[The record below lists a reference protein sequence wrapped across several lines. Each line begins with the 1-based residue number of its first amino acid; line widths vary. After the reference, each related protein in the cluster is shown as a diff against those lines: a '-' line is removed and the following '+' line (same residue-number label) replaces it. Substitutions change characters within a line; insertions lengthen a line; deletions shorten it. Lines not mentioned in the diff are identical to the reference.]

1 MAGNIQGFI
10 KELAFEE
17 ALTNHLLK
25 YGWNEVIKNPTEE
38 ELVENWANII
48 YDNNREID
56 KLGNYPLT
64 ASEMQQVMD
73 TVNMKSSPY
82 EMNRFINGKEVC
94 IKRDNEADTNNFGKE
109 VYLKIFD
116 PMEISSGQS
125 RYQIVR
131 QPKFKSA
138 DAMLGDR
145 HGDVMLLING
155 MPVIHIELK
164 RSKIDVSQACF
175 QIKRYVHEGVFQ
187 SGIFSMVQI
196 YVAMTPEK
204 TLYFANPGTED
215 RFQKQ
220 FYFHWA
226 DYNNN
231 EIHDWKQ
238 VASNLLSI
246 PMAHQ
251 MVGFYTIADDKDKT
265 LKVLRSYQYFAVSK
279 ISDVVHNTNWDDH
292 LHRGGYVWH
301 TTGSGKTMTSFKSAQ
316 LIATSGDADKVVFL
330 LDRIEL
336 ALQSLDE
343 FRGFAGEGDEIQD
356 TADTSVLLAKLKS
369 TDNDDRLIVTSIQKM
384 SNIKEGA
391 PASGGG
397 TITRE
402 LIEKIGKKRLVF
414 IIDECHRSVFGDMLI
429 SIKHTFPRALLF
441 GFTGTPVFEENA
453 KHEITTETLFGD
465 TLHKYTIAS
474 GIPDGNVLGFDPY
487 MVKTYDDDELRELVA
502 FHQIDLKLIERNPGQ
517 PTKKRTTEQ
526 YLKLISEDEE
536 LRKIYDRFVNKLKMQ
551 ETYTEDGKPMKGIEA
566 YLPRDIY
573 ECDKHHIAVANDIV
587 KSREKLS
594 KNGKFHAMLATKNI
608 PEAIAYYQLFKQYH
622 PSLNVVAVFD
632 SNIDNSDGGIV
643 REDAIK
649 EMLTDYNAKYGTN
662 YQLANYAKYKKDVAK
677 RLAHKKPYICIEND
691 HSQQIDLLIVVTQ
704 MLTGYDSKWINT
716 LYVDKVM
723 KYVDII
729 QAFSRTNRLFG
740 PDKPFGTIK
749 YYTKPYTMEQNIND
763 ALEVYVDRP
772 LGVFVDKLE
781 KNLSNINQRFL
792 TIRDIFHSHKIMH
805 FEKLPDSR
813 ESRNMFAKCFS
824 EMTHLL
830 EAAKLQG
837 FVWEKS
843 EYEFQHGNTYTKVKM
858 ELDEQTYLILL
869 QRYRELF
876 EGGGEGGDPK
886 EAWEY
891 TIDTYITETGTG
903 TINADYINS
912 KFQKFIKNLYT
923 EGAGSEITKAA
934 FEELCKTFAT
944 LSQKD
949 QRTALII
956 LHDIQSG
963 DLHLEQGKTI
973 NDYIAE
979 YQISELK
986 KQIMNLSE
994 ATGVNASQLINIMSS
1009 DVNEQNLNEFNRFE
1023 NLKLT
1028 LDLQK
1033 TRDFLVR
1040 ITGSVCPPFLVM
1052 PKADQILRKFILDS
1066 AAREH
1071 ILLAWLH
1078 DDVTLENA
1086 ATPLADEE
1094 TDKPTE
1100 ENTED
1105 ATEEPTPN
1113 NDKIRCCIKDI
1124 LENTLAGVARHMRP
1138 QEEVIDSVFYVLGK
1152 ESLESLDSVGL
1163 FISRAFSNL
1172 FAKKPTIVDKHVAFN
1187 LLVTKFEAYLKKLYY
1202 LMENKE
1208 VGPYHEGEPVTWKD
1222 VIHAIRPL
1230 WSLKYHG
1237 KAEYQTLYQYLMM
1250 VKEWRNKEAHISP
1263 TASEQEIDTAINI
1276 IITMYFY
1283 ATGSCITELES
1294 KVHNV
1299 GEEKGAKPVAP
1310 HSYSRYVF
1318 DNENA
1323 TGQDDGFDGYGNEV
1337 MMAAE
1342 RLSVNDLNEATR
1354 WEILK
1359 KSITKLINYSYS
1371 RKNAVF
1377 TKLRHWE
1384 AIYRI
1389 AVDYGFAIDG
1399 DYDYFKKKIDEMEL
1413 RNLPYRLSS
1422 HFLASNN
1429 VGVYAKDIKEWTDEG
1444 LEGRKL
1450 AEYEDIK
1457 KCADV
1462 FEVIVE
1468 NMIKESKSN

>member
-1 MAGNIQGFI
+1 MSNNIQGFI

-25 YGWNEVIKNPTEE
+25 HGWNEVIKNPTEE
-38 ELVENWANII
+38 ELVENWASII

-82 EMNRFINGKEVC
+82 EMNRFINGKQVC

-125 RYQIVR
+125 RYQIAR
-131 QPKFKSA
+131 QPKFKTA
-138 DAMLGDR
+138 DDMMGDR
-145 HGDVMLLING
+145 RGDMMLLING

-164 RSKIDVSQACF
+164 RSKIDVSQACY

-196 YVAMTPEK
+196 YVAMTPEE
-204 TLYFANPGTED
+204 TLYFANPGGED

-220 FYFHWA
+220 FYFHWE
-226 DYNNN
+226 DFNNQVVS
-231 EIHDWKQ
+231 DWKQ

-265 LKVLRSYQYFAVSK
+265 LKVLRSYQYFAVSR
-279 ISDVVHNTNWDDH
+279 ISDVVKKTNWDDH

-316 LIATSGDADKVVFL
+316 LIAASGDADKVVFL

-343 FRGFAGEGDEIQD
+343 YRGFAGEEDEIQD
-356 TADTSVLLAKLKS
+356 TADTSILLDKLKS

-391 PASGGG
+391 PTAGGG
-397 TITRE
+397 IITRE
-402 LIEKIGKKRLVF
+402 LIDKIGQKRLVF

-441 GFTGTPVFEENA
+441 GFTGTPVFKENA
-453 KHEITTETLFGD
+453 KNEITTGTLFGNE
-465 TLHKYTIAS
+465 LHKYTIAN

-487 MVKTYDDDELRELVA
+487 MVNTYDDNELRELVA
-502 FHQIDLKLIERNPGQ
+502 FHQIDLKLKERNPDE
-517 PTKKRTTEQ
+517 PISKKTTED
-526 YLKLISEDEE
+526 YLKLIDEDEE
-536 LRKIYDRFVNKLKMQ
+536 LRNIYDRFVNKLQMP
-551 ETYTEDGKPMKGIEA
+551 ETYTENGKQMKGIEA
-566 YLPRDIY
+566 YLPSDIY
-573 ECDKHHIAVANDIV
+573 ECDKHHIAVANDIM

-608 PEAIAYYQLFKQYH
+608 PEAIAYYKLFKKYH

-643 REDAIK
+643 REDAIC
-649 EMLTDYNAKYGTN
+649 EMLTDYNAKYGMS
-662 YQLANYAKYKKDVAK
+662 YKLANYAQYKKDVAK
-677 RLAHKKPYICIEND
+677 RLAHKKPYIGIEND

-763 ALEVYVDRP
+763 ALDVYVDRP

-781 KNLSNINQRFL
+781 KNLCNINQRFL
-792 TIRDIFHSHKIMH
+792 SIRDIFHSQKIMNY
-805 FEKLPDSR
+805 EKLPEGR
-813 ESRNMFAKCFS
+813 EDRNMFAKCFS
-824 EMTHLL
+824 EMAHLL

-837 FVWEKS
+837 FVWEKN

-876 EGGGEGGDPK
+876 QAGGGGDPK
-886 EAWEY
+886 EPWEY

-903 TINADYINS
+903 TINADYIDS

-923 EGAGSEITKAA
+923 EGPGSEMTKAA

-994 ATGVNASQLINIMSS
+994 ATDINASQLINIMSS
-1009 DVNEQNLNEFNRFE
+1009 NVDEKNLNEYNRFE

-1028 LDLQK
+1028 LNLQK
-1033 TRDFLVR
+1033 TREFLVR
-1040 ITGSVCPPFLVM
+1040 VTGSACPPFLVM
-1052 PKADQILRKFILDS
+1052 PKMDQILRKFILDS
-1066 AAREH
+1066 VSRER

-1086 ATPLADEE
+1086 AEQAEAMEKEDKEKADAEQQTAETGTTE
-1094 TDKPTE
+1094 TDSH
-1100 ENTED
+1100 
-1105 ATEEPTPN
+1105 EPDV
-1113 NDKIRCCIKDI
+1113 DKIKSSIRTI
-1124 LENTLAGVARHMRP
+1124 LNSTLAGVAENMRT
-1138 QEEVIDSVFYVLGK
+1138 EDEIVNSVFYVLRR
-1152 ESLESLDSVGL
+1152 ESLETLDGVGI
-1163 FISRAFSNL
+1163 FISQAFASL
-1172 FAKKPTIVDKHVAFN
+1172 FGKKPTLVDKHVAFN
-1187 LLVTKFEAYLKKLYY
+1187 LLVTKYEAYLKKLFY
-1202 LMENKE
+1202 LMKGREIR
-1208 VGPYHEGEPVTWKD
+1208 PHHEGEPVTWKD
-1222 VIHAIRPL
+1222 VIYAVRPL
-1230 WSLKYHG
+1230 WSLKYSE
-1237 KAEYQTLYQYLMM
+1237 KSEYQTLYQYLLM

-1263 TASEQEIDTAINI
+1263 TASEQEIDAAINI
-1276 IITMYFY
+1276 IITMYFF

-1294 KVHNV
+1294 NGHDV
-1299 GEEKGAKPVAP
+1299 EEYFAAEPP
-1310 HSYSRYVF
+1310 HKRARRYVYKAELE
-1318 DNENA
+1318 NERS
-1323 TGQDDGFDGYGNEV
+1323 
-1337 MMAAE
+1337 MAAE
-1342 RLSVNDLNEATR
+1342 WL
-1354 WEILK
+1354 
-1359 KSITKLINYSYS
+1359 
-1371 RKNAVF
+1371 
-1377 TKLRHWE
+1377 
-1384 AIYRI
+1384 
-1389 AVDYGFAIDG
+1389 G
-1399 DYDYFKKKIDEMEL
+1399 
-1413 RNLPYRLSS
+1413 RN
-1422 HFLASNN
+1422 
-1429 VGVYAKDIKEWTDEG
+1429 
-1444 LEGRKL
+1444 
-1450 AEYEDIK
+1450 
-1457 KCADV
+1457 
-1462 FEVIVE
+1462 VE
-1468 NMIKESKSN
+1468 C

>member
-1 MAGNIQGFI
+1 MADNIQGFI

-17 ALTNHLLK
+17 ALTHHLLDH
-25 YGWNEVIKNPTEE
+25 GWNEVIKNPTEE
-38 ELVENWANII
+38 QLVQNWADII

-64 ASEMQQVMD
+64 ASEMKQVMD
-73 TVNMKSSPY
+73 QVNMISSPY
-82 EMNRFINGKEVC
+82 EMNRFINGKQVC
-94 IKRDNEADTNNFGKE
+94 IKRDNEADTNNFSKE

-125 RYQIVR
+125 RYQIAR
-131 QPKFKSA
+131 QPKFKTA
-138 DAMLGDR
+138 DSMLGDR
-145 HGDVMLLING
+145 RGDMMLLING

-164 RSKIDVSQACF
+164 RSKIDVSQACY
-175 QIKRYVHEGVFQ
+175 QIKRYVHEGIFQ
-187 SGIFSMVQI
+187 NGIFSMVQI
-196 YVAMTPEK
+196 YVAMTPEEA
-204 TLYFANPGTED
+204 LYFANPGTED

-220 FYFHWA
+220 FYFHWE
-226 DYNNN
+226 DFNNT
-231 EIHDWKQ
+231 IMSDWKQ
-238 VASNLLSI
+238 VATNLLSI

-279 ISDVVHNTNWDDH
+279 ISDVVKKTNWDDH
-292 LHRGGYVWH
+292 LHRGGFIWH
-301 TTGSGKTMTSFKSAQ
+301 TTGSGKTMSSFKSAQ
-316 LIATSGDADKVVFL
+316 LIAESGDADKVVFL

-343 FRGFAGEGDEIQD
+343 YRGFAGEGDEIQD
-356 TADTSVLLAKLKS
+356 TVDSSVLLAKLKS

-384 SNIKEGA
+384 SNLKEGA
-391 PASGGG
+391 SISGGG
-397 TITRE
+397 TITQE
-402 LIEKIGKKRLVF
+402 LINSIGQKRLVF
-414 IIDECHRSVFGDMLI
+414 IIDECHRSVFGDMLV

-465 TLHKYTIAS
+465 MLHKYTIAS

-502 FHQIDLKLIERNPGQ
+502 FHQIDLRLKEENPFN
-517 PTKKRTTEQ
+517 PTTPKTTEE
-526 YLKLISEDEE
+526 YLKLISENEE
-536 LRKIYDRFVNKLKMQ
+536 FGKIYDRFVNQLKMQ
-551 ETYTEDGKPMKGIEA
+551 ETYTENGKPVKGIEA

-573 ECDKHHIAVANDIV
+573 ECDKHHIAVANDIM

-608 PEAIAYYQLFKQYH
+608 PEAIAYYKLFRKYH
-622 PSLNVVAVFD
+622 PSVNVVAVFD

-677 RLAHKKPYICIEND
+677 RLAHKKPYIGIEND

-723 KYVDII
+723 KYVDVI

-740 PDKPFGTIK
+740 ADKPFGTIK

-805 FEKLPDSR
+805 FEKLPDGR

-858 ELDEQTYLILL
+858 ELDEQTYQILL

-903 TINADYINS
+903 TINADYIDS

-923 EGAGSEITKAA
+923 EGPGSEMTKEA

-963 DLHLEQGKTI
+963 DLHLEPGKTI

-994 ATGVNASQLINIMSS
+994 ATGVNESQLINIMSS
-1009 DVNEQNLNEFNRFE
+1009 NVNEQNLNEFNRFE

-1033 TRDFLVR
+1033 TREFLVR
-1040 ITGSVCPPFLVM
+1040 ITGSACPPFLVM
-1052 PKADQILRKFILDS
+1052 PKADQILRKFILDP
-1066 AAREH
+1066 AARER

-1078 DDVTLENA
+1078 GNVTMDNG
-1086 ATPLADEE
+1086 ATPPTTEETTPDAGEGNSADE
-1094 TDKPTE
+1094 
-1100 ENTED
+1100 NTVGE
-1105 ATEEPTPN
+1105 ATEETTEPN
-1113 NDKIRCCIKDI
+1113 IDHIRISIRNI
-1124 LENTLAGVARHMRP
+1124 LHSTLSGVAEQMRP
-1138 QEEVIDSVFYVLGK
+1138 QEEVLNSVFYVLNTK
-1152 ESLESLDSVGL
+1152 TLASLDGVEL
-1163 FISRAFSNL
+1163 FINRAFANL
-1172 FAKKPTIVDKHVAFN
+1172 YGKQATIVDKHVAFN

-1208 VGPYHEGEPVTWKD
+1208 VAPRFEGDPVTWKD

-1230 WSLKYHG
+1230 WQLKYNE
-1237 KAEYQTLYQYLMM
+1237 KSEYQTLYQYLLMI
-1250 VKEWRNKEAHISP
+1250 KEWRNKEAHISP
-1263 TASEQEIDTAINI
+1263 TASEQEIDAAISI
-1276 IITMYFY
+1276 IITMYFF

-1294 KVHNV
+1294 N
-1299 GEEKGAKPVAP
+1299 
-1310 HSYSRYVF
+1310 
-1318 DNENA
+1318 
-1323 TGQDDGFDGYGNEV
+1323 GQDVDGADGVADGIIPYKLPEDNSASYAY
-1337 MMAAE
+1337 AAE
-1342 RLSVNDLNEATR
+1342 DKHR
-1354 WEILK
+1354 
-1359 KSITKLINYSYS
+1359 
-1371 RKNAVF
+1371 
-1377 TKLRHWE
+1377 
-1384 AIYRI
+1384 
-1389 AVDYGFAIDG
+1389 G
-1399 DYDYFKKKIDEMEL
+1399 
-1413 RNLPYRLSS
+1413 
-1422 HFLASNN
+1422 
-1429 VGVYAKDIKEWTDEG
+1429 
-1444 LEGRKL
+1444 
-1450 AEYEDIK
+1450 
-1457 KCADV
+1457 
-1462 FEVIVE
+1462 
-1468 NMIKESKSN
+1468 

>member
-1 MAGNIQGFI
+1 MSNNIQGFI

-17 ALTNHLLK
+17 ALTNHLLGH
-25 YGWNEVIKNPTEE
+25 GWNEVIKNPTEE
-38 ELVENWANII
+38 ELVENWASII

-73 TVNMKSSPY
+73 EVNMKDSPY

-125 RYQIVR
+125 RYQIAR
-131 QPKFKSA
+131 QPRFKTA
-138 DAMLGDR
+138 DDMLGDR
-145 HGDVMLLING
+145 RGDMMLLING

-196 YVAMTPEK
+196 YVAMTPEE

-220 FYFHWA
+220 FYFHWE
-226 DYNNN
+226 DFNNQVVS
-231 EIHDWKQ
+231 DWKQ
-238 VASNLLSI
+238 VATNLLSI

-279 ISDVVHNTNWDDH
+279 ISDVVKKTNWDDH
-292 LHRGGYVWH
+292 QHRGGYIWH

-316 LIATSGDADKVVFL
+316 LIAASGDADKVVFL

-343 FRGFAGEGDEIQD
+343 YRGFAGEGDEIQD
-356 TADTSVLLAKLKS
+356 TADTSILLDKLKS
-369 TDNDDRLIVTSIQKM
+369 TDSDDRLIVTSIQKM
-384 SNIKEGA
+384 SNIKDDA
-391 PASGGG
+391 PTAGGG

-402 LIEKIGKKRLVF
+402 LIDKIGQKRLVF

-441 GFTGTPVFEENA
+441 GFTGTPVFDKNA
-453 KHEITTETLFGD
+453 KNEITTGTLFGNG
-465 TLHKYTIAS
+465 LHKYTIAN

-487 MVKTYDDDELRELVA
+487 MVNTYDENELRELVA
-502 FHQIDLKLIERNPGQ
+502 FHQIDIKLKERNPDD
-517 PTKKRTTEQ
+517 PISKKTTED
-526 YLKLISEDEE
+526 YLKLIDEDEE
-536 LRKIYDRFVNKLKMQ
+536 LRKIYDRFVNKLQMP
-551 ETYTEDGKPMKGIEA
+551 ETYTENGKQMKGIEA
-566 YLPRDIY
+566 YLPSDIY
-573 ECDKHHIAVANDIV
+573 ECDKHHIAVANDIM

-608 PEAIAYYQLFKQYH
+608 PEAIAYYQLFKKYH

-649 EMLTDYNAKYGTN
+649 EMLTDYNAKYGMN
-662 YQLANYAKYKKDVAK
+662 YKLANYAQYKKDVAK
-677 RLAHKKPYICIEND
+677 RLAHKKPYIGIEND

-781 KNLSNINQRFL
+781 KNLCNINQRFL
-792 TIRDIFHSHKIMH
+792 SIRDIFHSQKIMNY
-805 FEKLPDSR
+805 EKLPEGR
-813 ESRNMFAKCFS
+813 EDRNMFAKCFS

-837 FVWEKS
+837 FVWEKN

-876 EGGGEGGDPK
+876 QGGDGGDPK
-886 EAWEY
+886 EPWEY

-903 TINADYINS
+903 TINADYIDS

-923 EGAGSEITKAA
+923 EGPGSEITKAA

-994 ATGVNASQLINIMSS
+994 ATGINASQLINIMSS
-1009 DVNEQNLNEFNRFE
+1009 NVDEKNLNEYSRFE

-1028 LDLQK
+1028 LNLQK
-1033 TRDFLVR
+1033 TREFLVR
-1040 ITGSVCPPFLVM
+1040 VTGSACPPFLVM
-1052 PKADQILRKFILDS
+1052 PKMDQILRKFILDS
-1066 AAREH
+1066 VSREH

-1086 ATPLADEE
+1086 AEQAEAMEKEAKEKADAEQKAAETETAE
-1094 TDKPTE
+1094 TDSHET
-1100 ENTED
+1100 D
-1105 ATEEPTPN
+1105 V
-1113 NDKIRCCIKDI
+1113 DKIKSKIRTI
-1124 LENTLAGVARHMRP
+1124 LNSTLAGVAENMRT
-1138 QEEVIDSVFYVLGK
+1138 QDEIVNSVFYVLRR
-1152 ESLESLDSVGL
+1152 ESLETLDGVGI
-1163 FISRAFSNL
+1163 FISQAFASL
-1172 FAKKPTIVDKHVAFN
+1172 FGKKPTLVDKHVAFN
-1187 LLVTKFEAYLKKLYY
+1187 LLVTKYEAYLKKLFY
-1202 LMENKE
+1202 LMKGREIR
-1208 VGPYHEGEPVTWKD
+1208 PHHEGDPVTWKD
-1222 VIHAIRPL
+1222 VIYAVRPL
-1230 WSLKYHG
+1230 WSLKYSE
-1237 KAEYQTLYQYLMM
+1237 KSEYQTLYQYLLM

-1263 TASEQEIDTAINI
+1263 TASEQEIDAAINI
-1276 IITMYFY
+1276 IITMYFF

-1294 KVHNV
+1294 NGHDV
-1299 GEEKGAKPVAP
+1299 EEDFAAENTHKRAR
-1310 HSYSRYVF
+1310 RYVYKAELE
-1318 DNENA
+1318 NERS
-1323 TGQDDGFDGYGNEV
+1323 
-1337 MMAAE
+1337 MAAE
-1342 RLSVNDLNEATR
+1342 GLTD
-1354 WEILK
+1354 
-1359 KSITKLINYSYS
+1359 
-1371 RKNAVF
+1371 
-1377 TKLRHWE
+1377 
-1384 AIYRI
+1384 
-1389 AVDYGFAIDG
+1389 
-1399 DYDYFKKKIDEMEL
+1399 
-1413 RNLPYRLSS
+1413 RN
-1422 HFLASNN
+1422 
-1429 VGVYAKDIKEWTDEG
+1429 
-1444 LEGRKL
+1444 
-1450 AEYEDIK
+1450 
-1457 KCADV
+1457 
-1462 FEVIVE
+1462 
-1468 NMIKESKSN
+1468 

>member
-1 MAGNIQGFI
+1 MSNNIQGFI

-17 ALTNHLLK
+17 ALTNHLLGH
-25 YGWNEVIKNPTEE
+25 GWNEVIKNPTEE
-38 ELVENWANII
+38 ELVENWASII

-64 ASEMQQVMD
+64 AYEMQQVMD
-73 TVNMKSSPY
+73 EVNMKDSPY

-125 RYQIVR
+125 RYQIAR
-131 QPKFKSA
+131 QPRFKTA
-138 DAMLGDR
+138 DDMLGDR
-145 HGDVMLLING
+145 RGDMMLLING

-196 YVAMTPEK
+196 YVAMTPEE

-220 FYFHWA
+220 FYFHWE
-226 DYNNN
+226 DFNNQVVS
-231 EIHDWKQ
+231 DWKQ
-238 VASNLLSI
+238 VATNLLSI

-279 ISDVVHNTNWDDH
+279 ISDVVKKTNWDDH
-292 LHRGGYVWH
+292 QHRGGYIWH

-316 LIATSGDADKVVFL
+316 LIAASGDADKVVFL

-343 FRGFAGEGDEIQD
+343 YRGFAGEGDEIQD
-356 TADTSVLLAKLKS
+356 TADTSILLDKLKS
-369 TDNDDRLIVTSIQKM
+369 TDSDDRLIVTSIQKM
-384 SNIKEGA
+384 SNIKDDA
-391 PASGGG
+391 PTTGGG

-402 LIEKIGKKRLVF
+402 LIDKIGQKRLVF

-441 GFTGTPVFEENA
+441 GFTGTPVFDKNA
-453 KHEITTETLFGD
+453 KNEITTGTLFGNG
-465 TLHKYTIAS
+465 LHKYTIAN

-487 MVKTYDDDELRELVA
+487 MVNTYDENELRELVA
-502 FHQIDLKLIERNPGQ
+502 FHQIDIKLKERNPDD
-517 PTKKRTTEQ
+517 PISKKTTED
-526 YLKLISEDEE
+526 YLKLIDEDEE
-536 LRKIYDRFVNKLKMQ
+536 LRKIYDRFVNKLQMP
-551 ETYTEDGKPMKGIEA
+551 ETYTENGKQMKGIEA
-566 YLPRDIY
+566 YLPSDIY
-573 ECDKHHIAVANDIV
+573 ECDKHHIAVANDIM

-608 PEAIAYYQLFKQYH
+608 PEAIAYYQLFKKYH

-649 EMLTDYNAKYGTN
+649 EMLTDYNAKYGMN
-662 YQLANYAKYKKDVAK
+662 YKLANYAQYKKDVAK
-677 RLAHKKPYICIEND
+677 RLAHKKPYIGIEND

-781 KNLSNINQRFL
+781 KNLCNINQRFL
-792 TIRDIFHSHKIMH
+792 SIRDIFHSQKIMNY
-805 FEKLPDSR
+805 EKLPEGR
-813 ESRNMFAKCFS
+813 EDRNMFAKCFS

-837 FVWEKS
+837 FVWEKN

-876 EGGGEGGDPK
+876 QGGDGGDSK
-886 EAWEY
+886 EPWEY

-903 TINADYINS
+903 TINADYIDS

-923 EGAGSEITKAA
+923 EGPGSEITKAA

-994 ATGVNASQLINIMSS
+994 ATGINASQLINIMSS
-1009 DVNEQNLNEFNRFE
+1009 NVDEKNLNEYSRFE

-1028 LDLQK
+1028 LNLQK
-1033 TRDFLVR
+1033 TREFLVR
-1040 ITGSVCPPFLVM
+1040 VTGSACPPFLVM
-1052 PKADQILRKFILDS
+1052 PKMDQILRKFILDS
-1066 AAREH
+1066 VSRER

-1086 ATPLADEE
+1086 AEQAEAMEKEAKEKADAEQKAAETETAE
-1094 TDKPTE
+1094 TDSHET
-1100 ENTED
+1100 D
-1105 ATEEPTPN
+1105 V
-1113 NDKIRCCIKDI
+1113 DKIKSKIRTI
-1124 LENTLAGVARHMRP
+1124 LNSTLAGVAENMRT
-1138 QEEVIDSVFYVLGK
+1138 QDEIVNSVFYVLRR
-1152 ESLESLDSVGL
+1152 ESLETLDGVGI
-1163 FISRAFSNL
+1163 FISQAFASL
-1172 FAKKPTIVDKHVAFN
+1172 FGKKPTLVDKHVAFN
-1187 LLVTKFEAYLKKLYY
+1187 LLVTKYEAYLKKLFY
-1202 LMENKE
+1202 LMKGREIR
-1208 VGPYHEGEPVTWKD
+1208 PHHEGDPVTWKD
-1222 VIHAIRPL
+1222 VIYAVRPL
-1230 WSLKYHG
+1230 WSLKYSE
-1237 KAEYQTLYQYLMM
+1237 KSEYQTLYQYLLM

-1263 TASEQEIDTAINI
+1263 TASEQEIDAAINI
-1276 IITMYFY
+1276 IITMYFF

-1294 KVHNV
+1294 NGHDV
-1299 GEEKGAKPVAP
+1299 EEDFAAENTHKRAR
-1310 HSYSRYVF
+1310 RYVYKAELE
-1318 DNENA
+1318 NERS
-1323 TGQDDGFDGYGNEV
+1323 
-1337 MMAAE
+1337 MAAE
-1342 RLSVNDLNEATR
+1342 GLTD
-1354 WEILK
+1354 
-1359 KSITKLINYSYS
+1359 
-1371 RKNAVF
+1371 
-1377 TKLRHWE
+1377 
-1384 AIYRI
+1384 
-1389 AVDYGFAIDG
+1389 
-1399 DYDYFKKKIDEMEL
+1399 
-1413 RNLPYRLSS
+1413 RN
-1422 HFLASNN
+1422 
-1429 VGVYAKDIKEWTDEG
+1429 
-1444 LEGRKL
+1444 
-1450 AEYEDIK
+1450 
-1457 KCADV
+1457 
-1462 FEVIVE
+1462 
-1468 NMIKESKSN
+1468 

>member
-1 MAGNIQGFI
+1 MSNNIQGFI

-25 YGWNEVIKNPTEE
+25 HGWNEVIKNPTEE
-38 ELVENWANII
+38 ELVENWASII

-82 EMNRFINGKEVC
+82 EMNRFINGKQVC

-125 RYQIVR
+125 RYQIAR
-131 QPKFKSA
+131 QPRFKTA
-138 DAMLGDR
+138 DDMMGDR
-145 HGDVMLLING
+145 RGDMMLLING

-164 RSKIDVSQACF
+164 RSKIDVSQACY

-196 YVAMTPEK
+196 YVAMTPEE
-204 TLYFANPGTED
+204 TLYFANPGGED

-220 FYFHWA
+220 FYFHWE
-226 DYNNN
+226 DFNNQVVS
-231 EIHDWKQ
+231 DWKQ

-265 LKVLRSYQYFAVSK
+265 LKVLRSYQYFAVSR
-279 ISDVVHNTNWDDH
+279 ISDVVKKTNWDDH

-316 LIATSGDADKVVFL
+316 LIAASGDADKVVFL

-343 FRGFAGEGDEIQD
+343 YRGFAGEGDEIQD
-356 TADTSVLLAKLKS
+356 TADTSILLDKMKS

-391 PASGGG
+391 PTAGGG

-402 LIEKIGKKRLVF
+402 LIERIGQKRLVF

-441 GFTGTPVFEENA
+441 GFTGTPVFKENA
-453 KHEITTETLFGD
+453 KNEITTGTLFGNE
-465 TLHKYTIAS
+465 LHKYTIAN

-487 MVKTYDDDELRELVA
+487 MVNTYDDNELRELVA
-502 FHQIDLKLIERNPGQ
+502 FHQIDLKLKERNPDE
-517 PTKKRTTEQ
+517 PTKKRSTEE
-526 YLKLISEDEE
+526 YLELIDKDEE
-536 LRKIYDRFVNKLKMQ
+536 LRNIYDRFVNKLQMP
-551 ETYTEDGKPMKGIEA
+551 EAYTENGKQMKGIEA

-573 ECDKHHIAVANDIV
+573 ECDKHHIAVANDIM

-608 PEAIAYYQLFKQYH
+608 PEAIAYYKLFKKYH
-622 PSLNVVAVFD
+622 ASLNVVAVFD

-643 REDAIK
+643 REDAIC
-649 EMLTDYNAKYGTN
+649 EMLTDYNAKYGMS
-662 YQLANYAKYKKDVAK
+662 YKLANYAQYKKDVAK
-677 RLAHKKPYICIEND
+677 RLAHKKPYIGIEGD

-763 ALEVYVDRP
+763 ALDVYVDRP

-781 KNLSNINQRFL
+781 KNLCNINQRFL
-792 TIRDIFHSHKIMH
+792 SIRDIFHSQKIMNY
-805 FEKLPDSR
+805 EKLPEGR
-813 ESRNMFAKCFS
+813 EDRNMFAKCFS

-837 FVWEKS
+837 FVWEKN

-876 EGGGEGGDPK
+876 QAGGGGDPK
-886 EAWEY
+886 EPWEY

-903 TINADYINS
+903 TINADYIDS

-923 EGAGSEITKAA
+923 EGQGSEMTKAA

-994 ATGVNASQLINIMSS
+994 ATDINASQLINIMSS
-1009 DVNEQNLNEFNRFE
+1009 NVDEKNLNEYNRFE

-1028 LDLQK
+1028 LNLQK
-1033 TRDFLVR
+1033 TREFLVR
-1040 ITGSVCPPFLVM
+1040 VTGSACPPFLVM
-1052 PKADQILRKFILDS
+1052 PKMDQILRKFILDS
-1066 AAREH
+1066 VSRER

-1086 ATPLADEE
+1086 AEQAEAMEKEDKEKANTENKAAETGATE
-1094 TDKPTE
+1094 TDSH
-1100 ENTED
+1100 
-1105 ATEEPTPN
+1105 EPDV
-1113 NDKIRCCIKDI
+1113 DKIKSGIRTI
-1124 LENTLAGVARHMRP
+1124 LNSTLAGVAENMRT
-1138 QEEVIDSVFYVLGK
+1138 EDEIVNSVFYVLRR
-1152 ESLESLDSVGL
+1152 ESLETLDGVGI
-1163 FISRAFSNL
+1163 FISQAFASL
-1172 FAKKPTIVDKHVAFN
+1172 FGKKPTLVDKHVAFN
-1187 LLVTKFEAYLKKLYY
+1187 LLVTKYEAYLKKLFY
-1202 LMENKE
+1202 LMKGREIR
-1208 VGPYHEGEPVTWKD
+1208 PHHEGEPVTWKD
-1222 VIHAIRPL
+1222 VIYAVRPL
-1230 WSLKYHG
+1230 WSLKYSE
-1237 KAEYQTLYQYLMM
+1237 KSEYQTLYQYLLM

-1263 TASEQEIDTAINI
+1263 TASEQEIDAAINI
-1276 IITMYFY
+1276 IITMYFF

-1294 KVHNV
+1294 NGHDV
-1299 GEEKGAKPVAP
+1299 EEDFVAESP
-1310 HSYSRYVF
+1310 HKRARRYVYKAELE
-1318 DNENA
+1318 NERS
-1323 TGQDDGFDGYGNEV
+1323 
-1337 MMAAE
+1337 MAAE
-1342 RLSVNDLNEATR
+1342 GL
-1354 WEILK
+1354 
-1359 KSITKLINYSYS
+1359 
-1371 RKNAVF
+1371 
-1377 TKLRHWE
+1377 
-1384 AIYRI
+1384 
-1389 AVDYGFAIDG
+1389 G
-1399 DYDYFKKKIDEMEL
+1399 
-1413 RNLPYRLSS
+1413 RN
-1422 HFLASNN
+1422 
-1429 VGVYAKDIKEWTDEG
+1429 
-1444 LEGRKL
+1444 
-1450 AEYEDIK
+1450 
-1457 KCADV
+1457 
-1462 FEVIVE
+1462 VE
-1468 NMIKESKSN
+1468 C

>member
-1 MAGNIQGFI
+1 MSNNIQGFI

-25 YGWNEVIKNPTEE
+25 HGWNEVIKNPTEE
-38 ELVENWANII
+38 ELVENWASII

-125 RYQIVR
+125 RYQIAR
-131 QPKFKSA
+131 QPRFKTA
-138 DAMLGDR
+138 DDMMGDR
-145 HGDVMLLING
+145 RGDMMLLING

-164 RSKIDVSQACF
+164 RSKIDVSQACY

-196 YVAMTPEK
+196 YVAMTPEE
-204 TLYFANPGTED
+204 TLYFANPGGED

-220 FYFHWA
+220 FYFHWE
-226 DYNNN
+226 DFNNQVVS
-231 EIHDWKQ
+231 DWKQ

-265 LKVLRSYQYFAVSK
+265 LKVLRSYQYFAVSR
-279 ISDVVHNTNWDDH
+279 ISDVVKKTNWDDH

-316 LIATSGDADKVVFL
+316 LIAASGDADKVVFL

-343 FRGFAGEGDEIQD
+343 YRGFAGEGDEIQD
-356 TADTSVLLAKLKS
+356 TADTSILLDKLKS

-391 PASGGG
+391 PTAGGG

-402 LIEKIGKKRLVF
+402 LIDKIGQKRLVF

-441 GFTGTPVFEENA
+441 GFTGTPVFKENA
-453 KHEITTETLFGD
+453 KNEITTGTLFGNE
-465 TLHKYTIAS
+465 LHKYTIAN

-487 MVKTYDDDELRELVA
+487 MVNTYDDNELRELVA
-502 FHQIDLKLIERNPGQ
+502 FHQIDLKLKERNPDE
-517 PTKKRTTEQ
+517 PISKKTTED
-526 YLKLISEDEE
+526 YLKLIDEDEE
-536 LRKIYDRFVNKLKMQ
+536 LRNIYDRFVNKLQMP
-551 ETYTEDGKPMKGIEA
+551 ETYTENGKQMKGIEA

-573 ECDKHHIAVANDIV
+573 ECDKHHIAVANDIM

-608 PEAIAYYQLFKQYH
+608 PEAIAYYKLFKKYH

-643 REDAIK
+643 REDAIC
-649 EMLTDYNAKYGTN
+649 EMLTDYNAKYGMS
-662 YQLANYAKYKKDVAK
+662 YKLANYAQYKKDVAK
-677 RLAHKKPYICIEND
+677 RLAHKKPYIGIEGD

-763 ALEVYVDRP
+763 ALDVYVDRP

-781 KNLSNINQRFL
+781 KNLCNINQRFL
-792 TIRDIFHSHKIMH
+792 SIHDIFHSQKIMNY
-805 FEKLPDSR
+805 EKLPEGR
-813 ESRNMFAKCFS
+813 EDRNMFAKCFS

-837 FVWEKS
+837 FVWEKN

-858 ELDEQTYLILL
+858 ELNEQTYLILL

-876 EGGGEGGDPK
+876 QAGGGGDPK
-886 EAWEY
+886 EPWEY

-903 TINADYINS
+903 TINADYIDS

-923 EGAGSEITKAA
+923 EGPGSEMTKAA

-994 ATGVNASQLINIMSS
+994 ATDINASQLINIMSS
-1009 DVNEQNLNEFNRFE
+1009 NVDEKNLNEYNRFE

-1028 LDLQK
+1028 LNLQK
-1033 TRDFLVR
+1033 TREFLVR
-1040 ITGSVCPPFLVM
+1040 VTGSACPPFLVM
-1052 PKADQILRKFILDS
+1052 PKMDQILRKFILDS
-1066 AAREH
+1066 VSRER

-1086 ATPLADEE
+1086 AEQAEAMEKEDKEKANAENKAAETGTTE
-1094 TDKPTE
+1094 TDSH
-1100 ENTED
+1100 
-1105 ATEEPTPN
+1105 EPDV
-1113 NDKIRCCIKDI
+1113 DKIKSSIRTI
-1124 LENTLAGVARHMRP
+1124 LNSTLAGVAENMRT
-1138 QEEVIDSVFYVLGK
+1138 EDEIVNSVFYVLRR
-1152 ESLESLDSVGL
+1152 ESLETLDGVGI
-1163 FISRAFSNL
+1163 FISQAFASL
-1172 FAKKPTIVDKHVAFN
+1172 FGKKPTLVDKHVAFN
-1187 LLVTKFEAYLKKLYY
+1187 LLVTKYEAYLKKLFY
-1202 LMENKE
+1202 LMKGREIR
-1208 VGPYHEGEPVTWKD
+1208 PHHEGEPVTWKD
-1222 VIHAIRPL
+1222 VIYAVRPL
-1230 WSLKYHG
+1230 WSLKYSE
-1237 KAEYQTLYQYLMM
+1237 KSEYQTLYQYLLM

-1263 TASEQEIDTAINI
+1263 TASEQEIDAAINI
-1276 IITMYFY
+1276 IITMYFF

-1294 KVHNV
+1294 NGHDV
-1299 GEEKGAKPVAP
+1299 EEDFVAEPP
-1310 HSYSRYVF
+1310 HKRARRYVYKAELE
-1318 DNENA
+1318 NERS
-1323 TGQDDGFDGYGNEV
+1323 
-1337 MMAAE
+1337 MAAE
-1342 RLSVNDLNEATR
+1342 GLDDSKREEN
-1354 WEILK
+1354 K
-1359 KSITKLINYSYS
+1359 KY
-1371 RKNAVF
+1371 
-1377 TKLRHWE
+1377 
-1384 AIYRI
+1384 
-1389 AVDYGFAIDG
+1389 
-1399 DYDYFKKKIDEMEL
+1399 KKQD
-1413 RNLPYRLSS
+1413 
-1422 HFLASNN
+1422 
-1429 VGVYAKDIKEWTDEG
+1429 
-1444 LEGRKL
+1444 
-1450 AEYEDIK
+1450 
-1457 KCADV
+1457 
-1462 FEVIVE
+1462 
-1468 NMIKESKSN
+1468 

>member
-1 MAGNIQGFI
+1 MSNNIQGFI

-25 YGWNEVIKNPTEE
+25 HGWNEVIKNPTEE
-38 ELVENWANII
+38 ELVENWASII

-73 TVNMKSSPY
+73 TVNMKGSPY
-82 EMNRFINGKEVC
+82 EMNRFINGKQVC

-125 RYQIVR
+125 RYQIAR
-131 QPKFKSA
+131 QPKFKTA
-138 DAMLGDR
+138 DDMMGDR
-145 HGDVMLLING
+145 RGDMMLLING

-164 RSKIDVSQACF
+164 RSKIDVSQACY

-196 YVAMTPEK
+196 YVAMTPEE
-204 TLYFANPGTED
+204 TLYFANPGGED

-220 FYFHWA
+220 FYFHWE
-226 DYNNN
+226 DFNNQVVS
-231 EIHDWKQ
+231 DWKQ

-265 LKVLRSYQYFAVSK
+265 LKVLRSYQYFAVSR
-279 ISDVVHNTNWDDH
+279 ISDVVKKTNWDDH

-316 LIATSGDADKVVFL
+316 LIAASGDADKVVFL

-343 FRGFAGEGDEIQD
+343 YRGFAGEGDEIQD
-356 TADTSVLLAKLKS
+356 TADTSILLDKLKS

-391 PASGGG
+391 PTAGGG

-402 LIEKIGKKRLVF
+402 LIERIGQKRLVF

-441 GFTGTPVFEENA
+441 GFTGTPVFKENA
-453 KHEITTETLFGD
+453 KNEITTGTLFGNE
-465 TLHKYTIAS
+465 LHKYTIAN

-487 MVKTYDDDELRELVA
+487 MVNTYDDNELRELVA
-502 FHQIDLKLIERNPGQ
+502 FHQIDLKLKERNPDE
-517 PTKKRTTEQ
+517 PISKKTTED
-526 YLKLISEDEE
+526 YLKLIDEDEE
-536 LRKIYDRFVNKLKMQ
+536 LRNIYDRFVNKLQMP
-551 ETYTEDGKPMKGIEA
+551 EAYTENGKQMKGIEA
-566 YLPRDIY
+566 YLPSDIY
-573 ECDKHHIAVANDIV
+573 ECDKHHIAVANDIM

-608 PEAIAYYQLFKQYH
+608 PEAIAYYKLFKKYH

-643 REDAIK
+643 REDAIC
-649 EMLTDYNAKYGTN
+649 EMLTDYNAKYGMS
-662 YQLANYAKYKKDVAK
+662 YKLANYAQYKKDVAK
-677 RLAHKKPYICIEND
+677 RLAHKKPYIGIEGD

-763 ALEVYVDRP
+763 ALDVYVDRP

-781 KNLSNINQRFL
+781 KNLCNINQRFL
-792 TIRDIFHSHKIMH
+792 SIRDIFHSQKIMNY
-805 FEKLPDSR
+805 EKLPEGR
-813 ESRNMFAKCFS
+813 EDRNMFAKCFS

-843 EYEFQHGNTYTKVKM
+843 EYEFQHGSTYTNVKM
-858 ELDEQTYLILL
+858 ELNEQTYLILL

-876 EGGGEGGDPK
+876 QAGGGGDPK
-886 EAWEY
+886 EPWEY

-903 TINADYINS
+903 TINADYIDS

-923 EGAGSEITKAA
+923 EGPGSEMTKAA

-994 ATGVNASQLINIMSS
+994 ATDINASQLINIMSS
-1009 DVNEQNLNEFNRFE
+1009 NVDEKNLNEYNRFE

-1028 LDLQK
+1028 LNLQK
-1033 TRDFLVR
+1033 TREFLVR
-1040 ITGSVCPPFLVM
+1040 VTGSACPPFLVM
-1052 PKADQILRKFILDS
+1052 PKMDQILRKFILDS
-1066 AAREH
+1066 VSRER

-1086 ATPLADEE
+1086 AEQAEAMEKEDKEKANAENKAAETGTTE
-1094 TDKPTE
+1094 TDSH
-1100 ENTED
+1100 
-1105 ATEEPTPN
+1105 EPDV
-1113 NDKIRCCIKDI
+1113 DKIKSGIRTI
-1124 LENTLAGVARHMRP
+1124 LNSTLAGVAENMRT
-1138 QEEVIDSVFYVLGK
+1138 EDEIVNSVFYVLRR
-1152 ESLESLDSVGL
+1152 ESLETLDGVGI
-1163 FISRAFSNL
+1163 FISQAFASL
-1172 FAKKPTIVDKHVAFN
+1172 FGKKPTLVDKHVAFN
-1187 LLVTKFEAYLKKLYY
+1187 LLVTKYEAYLKKLFY
-1202 LMENKE
+1202 LMKGREIR
-1208 VGPYHEGEPVTWKD
+1208 PHHEGEPVTWKD
-1222 VIHAIRPL
+1222 VIYAVRPL
-1230 WSLKYHG
+1230 WSLKYSE
-1237 KAEYQTLYQYLMM
+1237 KSEYQTLYQYLLM

-1263 TASEQEIDTAINI
+1263 TASEQEIDAAINI
-1276 IITMYFY
+1276 IITMYFF

-1294 KVHNV
+1294 NGHDV
-1299 GEEKGAKPVAP
+1299 EEDFVAESP
-1310 HSYSRYVF
+1310 HKRARRYVYKAELE
-1318 DNENA
+1318 NERS
-1323 TGQDDGFDGYGNEV
+1323 
-1337 MMAAE
+1337 MAAE
-1342 RLSVNDLNEATR
+1342 GLDDSKREEN
-1354 WEILK
+1354 K
-1359 KSITKLINYSYS
+1359 KY
-1371 RKNAVF
+1371 
-1377 TKLRHWE
+1377 
-1384 AIYRI
+1384 
-1389 AVDYGFAIDG
+1389 
-1399 DYDYFKKKIDEMEL
+1399 KKQD
-1413 RNLPYRLSS
+1413 
-1422 HFLASNN
+1422 
-1429 VGVYAKDIKEWTDEG
+1429 
-1444 LEGRKL
+1444 
-1450 AEYEDIK
+1450 
-1457 KCADV
+1457 
-1462 FEVIVE
+1462 
-1468 NMIKESKSN
+1468 

>member
-1 MAGNIQGFI
+1 MSNNIQGFI

-25 YGWNEVIKNPTEE
+25 HGWNEVIKNPTEE
-38 ELVENWANII
+38 ELVENWASII

-125 RYQIVR
+125 RYQIAR
-131 QPKFKSA
+131 QPRFKTA
-138 DAMLGDR
+138 DDMMGDR
-145 HGDVMLLING
+145 RGDMMLLING

-164 RSKIDVSQACF
+164 RSKIDVSQACY

-196 YVAMTPEK
+196 YVAMTPEE
-204 TLYFANPGTED
+204 TLYFANPGGED

-220 FYFHWA
+220 FYFHWE
-226 DYNNN
+226 DFNNQVVS
-231 EIHDWKQ
+231 DWKQ

-265 LKVLRSYQYFAVSK
+265 LKVLRSYQYFAVSR
-279 ISDVVHNTNWDDH
+279 ISDVVKKTNWDDH

-316 LIATSGDADKVVFL
+316 LIAASGDADKVVFL

-343 FRGFAGEGDEIQD
+343 YRGFAGEGDEIQD
-356 TADTSVLLAKLKS
+356 TADTSILLDKLKS
-369 TDNDDRLIVTSIQKM
+369 IDNDDRLIVTSIQKM

-391 PASGGG
+391 PTAGGG

-402 LIEKIGKKRLVF
+402 LIDKIGQKRLVF

-441 GFTGTPVFEENA
+441 GFTGTPVFKENA
-453 KHEITTETLFGD
+453 KNEITTGTLFGNQ
-465 TLHKYTIAS
+465 LHKYTIAN

-487 MVKTYDDDELRELVA
+487 MVNTYDDNELRELVA
-502 FHQIDLKLIERNPGQ
+502 FHQIDLKLKERNPDE
-517 PTKKRTTEQ
+517 PISKKTTED
-526 YLKLISEDEE
+526 YLKLIDEDEE
-536 LRKIYDRFVNKLKMQ
+536 LRNIYDRFVNKLQMP
-551 ETYTEDGKPMKGIEA
+551 EAYTENGKQMKGIEA
-566 YLPRDIY
+566 YLPSDIY
-573 ECDKHHIAVANDIV
+573 ECDKHHIAVANDIM

-608 PEAIAYYQLFKQYH
+608 PEAIAYYKLFKKYH

-643 REDAIK
+643 REDAIC
-649 EMLTDYNAKYGTN
+649 EMLTDYNAKYGMS
-662 YQLANYAKYKKDVAK
+662 YKLANYAQYKKDVAK
-677 RLAHKKPYICIEND
+677 RLAHKKPYIGIEGD

-763 ALEVYVDRP
+763 ALDVYVDRP

-781 KNLSNINQRFL
+781 KNLCNINQRFL
-792 TIRDIFHSHKIMH
+792 SIRDIFHSQKIMNY
-805 FEKLPDSR
+805 EKLPEGR
-813 ESRNMFAKCFS
+813 EDRNMFAKCFS

-858 ELDEQTYLILL
+858 ELNEQTYLILL

-876 EGGGEGGDPK
+876 QAGGGGDPK
-886 EAWEY
+886 EPWEY

-903 TINADYINS
+903 TINADYIDS

-923 EGAGSEITKAA
+923 EGPGSEMTKAA

-994 ATGVNASQLINIMSS
+994 ATDINASQLINIMSS
-1009 DVNEQNLNEFNRFE
+1009 NVDEKNLNEYNRFE

-1028 LDLQK
+1028 LNLQK
-1033 TRDFLVR
+1033 TREFLVR
-1040 ITGSVCPPFLVM
+1040 VTGSACPPFLVM
-1052 PKADQILRKFILDS
+1052 PKMDQILRKFILDS
-1066 AAREH
+1066 VSRER

-1086 ATPLADEE
+1086 AEQAEAMEKEDKEKANTENKAAETGTTE
-1094 TDKPTE
+1094 TDSH
-1100 ENTED
+1100 
-1105 ATEEPTPN
+1105 EPDV
-1113 NDKIRCCIKDI
+1113 DKIKSSIRTI
-1124 LENTLAGVARHMRP
+1124 LNSTLAGVAENMRT
-1138 QEEVIDSVFYVLGK
+1138 EDEIVNSVFYVLRR
-1152 ESLESLDSVGL
+1152 ESLETLDGVGI
-1163 FISRAFSNL
+1163 FISQAFASL
-1172 FAKKPTIVDKHVAFN
+1172 FGKKPTLVDKHVAFN
-1187 LLVTKFEAYLKKLYY
+1187 LLVTKYEAYLKKLFY
-1202 LMENKE
+1202 LMKGREIR
-1208 VGPYHEGEPVTWKD
+1208 PHHEGDPVTWKD
-1222 VIHAIRPL
+1222 VIYAVRPL
-1230 WSLKYHG
+1230 WSLKYSE
-1237 KAEYQTLYQYLMM
+1237 KSEYQTLYQYLLM

-1263 TASEQEIDTAINI
+1263 TASEQEIDAAINI
-1276 IITMYFY
+1276 IITMYFF

-1294 KVHNV
+1294 NGHDV
-1299 GEEKGAKPVAP
+1299 EEYFAAESP
-1310 HSYSRYVF
+1310 HKRARRYVYKAELE
-1318 DNENA
+1318 NERS
-1323 TGQDDGFDGYGNEV
+1323 
-1337 MMAAE
+1337 MAAE
-1342 RLSVNDLNEATR
+1342 GL
-1354 WEILK
+1354 
-1359 KSITKLINYSYS
+1359 
-1371 RKNAVF
+1371 
-1377 TKLRHWE
+1377 
-1384 AIYRI
+1384 
-1389 AVDYGFAIDG
+1389 G
-1399 DYDYFKKKIDEMEL
+1399 
-1413 RNLPYRLSS
+1413 RN
-1422 HFLASNN
+1422 
-1429 VGVYAKDIKEWTDEG
+1429 
-1444 LEGRKL
+1444 
-1450 AEYEDIK
+1450 
-1457 KCADV
+1457 
-1462 FEVIVE
+1462 VE
-1468 NMIKESKSN
+1468 C

>member
-1 MAGNIQGFI
+1 MSNNIQGFI

-17 ALTNHLLK
+17 ALTNHLLGH
-25 YGWNEVIKNPTEE
+25 GWNEVIKNPTEE
-38 ELVENWANII
+38 ELVENWASII

-73 TVNMKSSPY
+73 EVNMKGSPY

-125 RYQIVR
+125 RYQIAR
-131 QPKFKSA
+131 QPRFKTA
-138 DAMLGDR
+138 DDMLGDR
-145 HGDVMLLING
+145 RGDMMLLING

-196 YVAMTPEK
+196 YVAMTPEE

-220 FYFHWA
+220 FYFHWE
-226 DYNNN
+226 DFNNQVVS
-231 EIHDWKQ
+231 DWKQ
-238 VASNLLSI
+238 VATNLLSI

-279 ISDVVHNTNWDDH
+279 ISDVVKKTNWDDH
-292 LHRGGYVWH
+292 QHRGGYIWH

-316 LIATSGDADKVVFL
+316 LIAASGDADKVVFL

-343 FRGFAGEGDEIQD
+343 YRGFAGEGDEIQD
-356 TADTSVLLAKLKS
+356 TADTSILLDKLKS
-369 TDNDDRLIVTSIQKM
+369 TDSDDRLIVTSIQKM
-384 SNIKEGA
+384 SNIKDDA
-391 PASGGG
+391 PTAGGG

-402 LIEKIGKKRLVF
+402 LIDKIGQKRLVF

-441 GFTGTPVFEENA
+441 GFTGTPVFDKNA
-453 KHEITTETLFGD
+453 KNEITTGTLFGNG
-465 TLHKYTIAS
+465 LHKYTIAN

-487 MVKTYDDDELRELVA
+487 MVNTYDENELRELVA
-502 FHQIDLKLIERNPGQ
+502 FHQIDIKLKERNPDD
-517 PTKKRTTEQ
+517 PISKKTTED
-526 YLKLISEDEE
+526 YLKLIDEDEE
-536 LRKIYDRFVNKLKMQ
+536 LRKIYDRFVNKLQMP
-551 ETYTEDGKPMKGIEA
+551 ETYTENGKQMKGIEA
-566 YLPRDIY
+566 YLPSDIY
-573 ECDKHHIAVANDIV
+573 ECDKHHIAVANDIM

-608 PEAIAYYQLFKQYH
+608 PEAIAYYQLFKKYH

-649 EMLTDYNAKYGTN
+649 EMLTDYNAKYGMN
-662 YQLANYAKYKKDVAK
+662 YKLANYAQYKKDVAK
-677 RLAHKKPYICIEND
+677 RLAHKKPYIGIEND
-691 HSQQIDLLIVVTQ
+691 HSQRIDLLIVVTQ

-781 KNLSNINQRFL
+781 KNLCNINQRFL
-792 TIRDIFHSHKIMH
+792 SIRDIFHSQKIMNY
-805 FEKLPDSR
+805 EKLPEGR
-813 ESRNMFAKCFS
+813 EDRNMFAKCFS

-837 FVWEKS
+837 FVWEKN

-876 EGGGEGGDPK
+876 QGGDGGDPK
-886 EAWEY
+886 EPWEY

-903 TINADYINS
+903 TINADYIDS

-923 EGAGSEITKAA
+923 EGPGSEITKAA

-994 ATGVNASQLINIMSS
+994 ATGINASQLINIMSS
-1009 DVNEQNLNEFNRFE
+1009 NVDEKNLNEYSRFE

-1028 LDLQK
+1028 LNLQK
-1033 TRDFLVR
+1033 TREFLVR
-1040 ITGSVCPPFLVM
+1040 VTGSACPPFLVM
-1052 PKADQILRKFILDS
+1052 PKMDQILRKFILDS
-1066 AAREH
+1066 VSRER

-1086 ATPLADEE
+1086 AEQAEAMEKEAKEKADAEQKAAETETAE
-1094 TDKPTE
+1094 TDSHET
-1100 ENTED
+1100 D
-1105 ATEEPTPN
+1105 V
-1113 NDKIRCCIKDI
+1113 DKIKSKIRTI
-1124 LENTLAGVARHMRP
+1124 LNSTLAGVAENMRT
-1138 QEEVIDSVFYVLGK
+1138 QDEIVNSVFYVLRR
-1152 ESLESLDSVGL
+1152 ESLETLDGVGI
-1163 FISRAFSNL
+1163 FISQAFASL
-1172 FAKKPTIVDKHVAFN
+1172 FGKKPTLVDKHVAFN
-1187 LLVTKFEAYLKKLYY
+1187 LLVTKYEAYLKKLFY
-1202 LMENKE
+1202 LMKGREIR
-1208 VGPYHEGEPVTWKD
+1208 PHHEGDPVTWKD
-1222 VIHAIRPL
+1222 VIYAVRPL
-1230 WSLKYHG
+1230 WSLKYSE
-1237 KAEYQTLYQYLMM
+1237 KSEYQTLYQYLLM

-1263 TASEQEIDTAINI
+1263 TASEQEIDAAINI
-1276 IITMYFY
+1276 IITMYFF

-1294 KVHNV
+1294 NGHDV
-1299 GEEKGAKPVAP
+1299 EEDFAAENTHKRAR
-1310 HSYSRYVF
+1310 RYVYKAELE
-1318 DNENA
+1318 NERS
-1323 TGQDDGFDGYGNEV
+1323 
-1337 MMAAE
+1337 MAAE
-1342 RLSVNDLNEATR
+1342 GLTD
-1354 WEILK
+1354 
-1359 KSITKLINYSYS
+1359 
-1371 RKNAVF
+1371 
-1377 TKLRHWE
+1377 
-1384 AIYRI
+1384 
-1389 AVDYGFAIDG
+1389 
-1399 DYDYFKKKIDEMEL
+1399 
-1413 RNLPYRLSS
+1413 RN
-1422 HFLASNN
+1422 
-1429 VGVYAKDIKEWTDEG
+1429 
-1444 LEGRKL
+1444 
-1450 AEYEDIK
+1450 
-1457 KCADV
+1457 
-1462 FEVIVE
+1462 
-1468 NMIKESKSN
+1468 

>member
-1 MAGNIQGFI
+1 MSNNIQGFI

-17 ALTNHLLK
+17 ALTNHLLGH
-25 YGWNEVIKNPTEE
+25 GWNEVIKNPTEE
-38 ELVENWANII
+38 ELVENWASII

-73 TVNMKSSPY
+73 EVNMKDSPY

-125 RYQIVR
+125 RYQIAR
-131 QPKFKSA
+131 QPRFKTA
-138 DAMLGDR
+138 DDMLGDR
-145 HGDVMLLING
+145 RGDMMLLING

-196 YVAMTPEK
+196 YVAMTPEE

-220 FYFHWA
+220 FYFHWE
-226 DYNNN
+226 DFNNQVVS
-231 EIHDWKQ
+231 DWKQ
-238 VASNLLSI
+238 VATNLLSI

-279 ISDVVHNTNWDDH
+279 ISDVVKKTNWDDH
-292 LHRGGYVWH
+292 QHRGGYIWH

-316 LIATSGDADKVVFL
+316 LIAASGDADKVVFL

-343 FRGFAGEGDEIQD
+343 YRGFAGEGDEIQD
-356 TADTSVLLAKLKS
+356 TADTSILLDKLKS
-369 TDNDDRLIVTSIQKM
+369 TDSDDRLIVTSIQKM
-384 SNIKEGA
+384 SNIKDDA
-391 PASGGG
+391 PTAGGG

-402 LIEKIGKKRLVF
+402 LIDKIGQKRLVF

-441 GFTGTPVFEENA
+441 GFTGTPVFDKNA
-453 KHEITTETLFGD
+453 KNEITTGTLFGNG
-465 TLHKYTIAS
+465 LHKYTIAN

-487 MVKTYDDDELRELVA
+487 MVNTYDENELRELVA
-502 FHQIDLKLIERNPGQ
+502 FHQIDIKLKERNPDD
-517 PTKKRTTEQ
+517 PISKKTTED
-526 YLKLISEDEE
+526 YLKLIDEDEE
-536 LRKIYDRFVNKLKMQ
+536 LRKIYDRFVNKLQMP
-551 ETYTEDGKPMKGIEA
+551 ETYTENGKQMKGIEA
-566 YLPRDIY
+566 YLPSDIY
-573 ECDKHHIAVANDIV
+573 ECDKHHIAVANDIM

-608 PEAIAYYQLFKQYH
+608 PEAIAYYQLFKKYH

-649 EMLTDYNAKYGTN
+649 EMLTDYNAKYGMN
-662 YQLANYAKYKKDVAK
+662 YKLANYAQYKKDVAK
-677 RLAHKKPYICIEND
+677 RLAHKKPYIGIEND

-781 KNLSNINQRFL
+781 KNLCNINQRFL
-792 TIRDIFHSHKIMH
+792 SIRDIFHSQKIMNY
-805 FEKLPDSR
+805 EKLPEGR
-813 ESRNMFAKCFS
+813 EDRNMFAKCFS

-837 FVWEKS
+837 FVWEKN

-876 EGGGEGGDPK
+876 QGGDGGDPK
-886 EAWEY
+886 EPWEY

-903 TINADYINS
+903 TINADYIDS

-923 EGAGSEITKAA
+923 EGPGSEITKAA

-956 LHDIQSG
+956 LHDIQSS

-994 ATGVNASQLINIMSS
+994 ATGINASQLINIMSS
-1009 DVNEQNLNEFNRFE
+1009 NVDEKNLNEYSRFE

-1028 LDLQK
+1028 LNLQK
-1033 TRDFLVR
+1033 TREFLVR
-1040 ITGSVCPPFLVM
+1040 VTGSACPPFLVM
-1052 PKADQILRKFILDS
+1052 PKMDQILRKFILDS
-1066 AAREH
+1066 VSRER

-1086 ATPLADEE
+1086 AEQAEAMEKEAKEKADAEQKAAETETAE
-1094 TDKPTE
+1094 TDSHET
-1100 ENTED
+1100 D
-1105 ATEEPTPN
+1105 V
-1113 NDKIRCCIKDI
+1113 DKIKSKIRTI
-1124 LENTLAGVARHMRP
+1124 LNSTLAGVAENMRT
-1138 QEEVIDSVFYVLGK
+1138 QDEIVNSVFYVLRR
-1152 ESLESLDSVGL
+1152 ESLETLDGVGI
-1163 FISRAFSNL
+1163 FISQAFASL
-1172 FAKKPTIVDKHVAFN
+1172 FGKKPTLVDKHVAFN
-1187 LLVTKFEAYLKKLYY
+1187 LLVTKYEAYLKKLFY
-1202 LMENKE
+1202 LMKGREIR
-1208 VGPYHEGEPVTWKD
+1208 PHHEGDPVTWKD
-1222 VIHAIRPL
+1222 VIYAVRPL
-1230 WSLKYHG
+1230 WSLKYSE
-1237 KAEYQTLYQYLMM
+1237 KSEYQTLYQYLLM

-1263 TASEQEIDTAINI
+1263 TASEQEIDAAINI
-1276 IITMYFY
+1276 IITMYFF

-1294 KVHNV
+1294 NGHDV
-1299 GEEKGAKPVAP
+1299 EEDFAAENTHKRAR
-1310 HSYSRYVF
+1310 RYVYKAELE
-1318 DNENA
+1318 NERS
-1323 TGQDDGFDGYGNEV
+1323 
-1337 MMAAE
+1337 MAAE
-1342 RLSVNDLNEATR
+1342 GLTD
-1354 WEILK
+1354 
-1359 KSITKLINYSYS
+1359 
-1371 RKNAVF
+1371 
-1377 TKLRHWE
+1377 
-1384 AIYRI
+1384 
-1389 AVDYGFAIDG
+1389 
-1399 DYDYFKKKIDEMEL
+1399 
-1413 RNLPYRLSS
+1413 RN
-1422 HFLASNN
+1422 
-1429 VGVYAKDIKEWTDEG
+1429 
-1444 LEGRKL
+1444 
-1450 AEYEDIK
+1450 
-1457 KCADV
+1457 
-1462 FEVIVE
+1462 
-1468 NMIKESKSN
+1468 

>member
-1 MAGNIQGFI
+1 MSNNIQGFI
-10 KELAFEE
+10 KELVFEE

-25 YGWNEVIKNPTEE
+25 HGWNEVIKNPTEE
-38 ELVENWANII
+38 ELVENWASII

-73 TVNMKSSPY
+73 TVNMKGSPY
-82 EMNRFINGKEVC
+82 EMNRFINGKQVC

-125 RYQIVR
+125 RYQIAR
-131 QPKFKSA
+131 QPRFKTA
-138 DAMLGDR
+138 DDMMGDR
-145 HGDVMLLING
+145 RGDMMLLING

-164 RSKIDVSQACF
+164 RSKIDVSQACY

-196 YVAMTPEK
+196 YVAMTPEE
-204 TLYFANPGTED
+204 TLYFANPGGED

-220 FYFHWA
+220 FYFHWE
-226 DYNNN
+226 DFNNQVVS
-231 EIHDWKQ
+231 DWKQ

-265 LKVLRSYQYFAVSK
+265 LKVLRSYQYFAVSR
-279 ISDVVHNTNWDDH
+279 ISDVVKKTNWDDH

-316 LIATSGDADKVVFL
+316 LIAASGDADKVVFL

-343 FRGFAGEGDEIQD
+343 YRGFAGDGDEIQD
-356 TADTSVLLAKLKS
+356 TADTSILLDKMKS
-369 TDNDDRLIVTSIQKM
+369 IDNDDRLIVTSIQKM

-391 PASGGG
+391 PTAGGG

-402 LIEKIGKKRLVF
+402 LIDKIGQKRLVF

-441 GFTGTPVFEENA
+441 GFTGTPVFKENA
-453 KHEITTETLFGD
+453 KNEITTGTLFGNE
-465 TLHKYTIAS
+465 LHKYTIAN

-487 MVKTYDDDELRELVA
+487 MVNTYDDNELRELVA
-502 FHQIDLKLIERNPGQ
+502 FHQIDLKLKERNPDE
-517 PTKKRTTEQ
+517 PISKKTTED
-526 YLKLISEDEE
+526 YLKLIDEDEE
-536 LRKIYDRFVNKLKMQ
+536 LRNIYDRFVNKLQMP
-551 ETYTEDGKPMKGIEA
+551 ETYTENGKQMKGIEA

-573 ECDKHHIAVANDIV
+573 ECDKHHIAVANDIM

-608 PEAIAYYQLFKQYH
+608 PEAIAYYKLFKKYH

-643 REDAIK
+643 REDAIC
-649 EMLTDYNAKYGTN
+649 EMLTDYNAKYGMS
-662 YQLANYAKYKKDVAK
+662 YKLANYAQYKKDVAK
-677 RLAHKKPYICIEND
+677 RLAHKKPYIGIEGD

-749 YYTKPYTMEQNIND
+749 YYTKLYTMEQNIND
-763 ALEVYVDRP
+763 ALDVYVDRP

-781 KNLSNINQRFL
+781 KNLCNINQRFL
-792 TIRDIFHSHKIMH
+792 SIRDIFHSQKIMNY
-805 FEKLPDSR
+805 EKLPEGR
-813 ESRNMFAKCFS
+813 EDRNMFAKCFS

-843 EYEFQHGNTYTKVKM
+843 EYEFQHGNTYTNVKM

-876 EGGGEGGDPK
+876 QAGGGGDPK
-886 EAWEY
+886 EPWEY

-903 TINADYINS
+903 TINADYIDS

-923 EGAGSEITKAA
+923 EGPGSEMTKAA

-994 ATGVNASQLINIMSS
+994 ATDINASQLINIMSS
-1009 DVNEQNLNEFNRFE
+1009 NVDEKNLNEYNRFE

-1028 LDLQK
+1028 LNLQK
-1033 TRDFLVR
+1033 TREFLVR
-1040 ITGSVCPPFLVM
+1040 VTGSACPPFLVM
-1052 PKADQILRKFILDS
+1052 PKMDQILRKFILDS
-1066 AAREH
+1066 VSRER

-1086 ATPLADEE
+1086 AEQAEAMEKEDKEKANAENKAAETGTTE
-1094 TDKPTE
+1094 TDSH
-1100 ENTED
+1100 
-1105 ATEEPTPN
+1105 EPDV
-1113 NDKIRCCIKDI
+1113 DKIKSGIRTI
-1124 LENTLAGVARHMRP
+1124 LNSTLAGVAENMRT
-1138 QEEVIDSVFYVLGK
+1138 EDEIVNSVFYVLRR
-1152 ESLESLDSVGL
+1152 ESLETLDGVGI
-1163 FISRAFSNL
+1163 FISQAFASL
-1172 FAKKPTIVDKHVAFN
+1172 FGKKPTLVDKHVAFN
-1187 LLVTKFEAYLKKLYY
+1187 LLVTKYEAYLKKLFY
-1202 LMENKE
+1202 LMKGREIR
-1208 VGPYHEGEPVTWKD
+1208 PHHEGEPVTWKD
-1222 VIHAIRPL
+1222 VIYAVRPL
-1230 WSLKYHG
+1230 WSLKYSE
-1237 KAEYQTLYQYLMM
+1237 KSEYQTLYQYLLM

-1263 TASEQEIDTAINI
+1263 TASEQEIDAAINI
-1276 IITMYFY
+1276 IITMYFF

-1294 KVHNV
+1294 NGHDV
-1299 GEEKGAKPVAP
+1299 EEDFVADNT
-1310 HSYSRYVF
+1310 HKRARRYVYKAELE
-1318 DNENA
+1318 NERS
-1323 TGQDDGFDGYGNEV
+1323 
-1337 MMAAE
+1337 MAAE
-1342 RLSVNDLNEATR
+1342 GL
-1354 WEILK
+1354 
-1359 KSITKLINYSYS
+1359 
-1371 RKNAVF
+1371 
-1377 TKLRHWE
+1377 
-1384 AIYRI
+1384 
-1389 AVDYGFAIDG
+1389 G
-1399 DYDYFKKKIDEMEL
+1399 
-1413 RNLPYRLSS
+1413 RN
-1422 HFLASNN
+1422 
-1429 VGVYAKDIKEWTDEG
+1429 
-1444 LEGRKL
+1444 
-1450 AEYEDIK
+1450 
-1457 KCADV
+1457 
-1462 FEVIVE
+1462 VE
-1468 NMIKESKSN
+1468 C